1 MSNLCFGQFLELGDK
16 PVALVRH
23 RNVPLNVAV
32 ICMVLYLLCSASERW
47 AISAPRVLWL
57 AGLMSG
63 AGLIRTILS
72 VRHGHIG
79 QICPTVKLQTVIH
92 IVYSADM
99 RCSGF
104 RTTRQFIAQRAS
116 GPPVQSLDSAR

>member
-63 AGLIRTILS
+63 AGFDSDDFVRTPVISDKFARLS
-72 VRHGHIG
+72 RY
-79 QICPTVKLQTVIH
+79 K
-92 IVYSADM
+92 
-99 RCSGF
+99 R
-104 RTTRQFIAQRAS
+104 
-116 GPPVQSLDSAR
+116 